1 MTDRELVVKAAKS
14 IGMVVNDWVEMCPEG
29 WYAVLGVP
37 RADNVP
43 PMLWNPLVSDGDA
56 FRLAVKL
63 GVDLQNMVLP
73 TGNSRPT
80 NSEGRGVAF
89 PVNGSYERIVEW
101 YTDEDAVAATRRAI
115 TRAAAAIQEARE
127 SK

>member
-1 MTDRELVVKAAKS
+1 MTDRELLELAAKAMS
-14 IGMVVNDWVEMCPEG
+14 YELIFDDNDPQIAFETESFG
-29 WYAVLGVP
+29 WTV
-37 RADNVP
+37 R
-43 PMLWNPLVSDGDA
+43 WNPLTNDGDA
-56 FRLAVKL
+56 LRMAVKL